1 MTLEYLVT
9 WMMVFLRTLGVIL
22 QLPVLTGRP
31 IPVVMRLGLCVC
43 IATLLAGLVPE
54 APVPVTFWSLLTAT
68 MGEVLVG
75 LALGFVGRMAFA
87 AVEMAGRIIT
97 TEVGITASPGM
108 GVPEPSHE
116 PLAALLSGFAIVLF
130 FMFGGHLTMLA
141 ALRRSFDFVLTGH
154 PTLSGAAG
162 DSMILVTAHVIELG
176 LRMAAPFIA
185 MNFLV
190 TLAFSSLGR
199 VVPKMNPFAMSF
211 SAKLIAGFT
220 LLASAGALIARYLY
234 IEFDET
240 PVRMLQLLVGK

>member
-54 APVPVTFWSLLTAT
+54 AAVPLTFWSLLTAT
-68 MGEVLVG
+68 IGEVLVG

-116 PLAALLSGFAIVLF
+116 PLAALLSGFAIILF
-130 FMFGGHLTMLA
+130 LGP
-141 ALRRSFDFVLTGH
+141 R
-154 PTLSGAAG
+154 LSSERCAIWHGW
-162 DSMILVTAHVIELG
+162 
-176 LRMAAPFIA
+176 
-185 MNFLV
+185 
-190 TLAFSSLGR
+190 
-199 VVPKMNPFAMSF
+199 
-211 SAKLIAGFT
+211 
-220 LLASAGALIARYLY
+220 
-234 IEFDET
+234 
-240 PVRMLQLLVGK
+240 